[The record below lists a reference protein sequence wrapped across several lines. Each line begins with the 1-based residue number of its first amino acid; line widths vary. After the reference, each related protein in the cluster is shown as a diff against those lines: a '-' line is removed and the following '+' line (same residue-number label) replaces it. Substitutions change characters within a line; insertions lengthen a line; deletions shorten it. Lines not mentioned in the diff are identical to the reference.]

1 MNNRNLPLLPL
12 GVLALLVA
20 LTFWLSGFVQQ
31 SGTKGDGDKRH
42 DPDLVIENFA
52 ARKLNQA
59 GDIQYVVNAR
69 KMIHYA
75 DDDSSV
81 LEQIKFRVTE
91 PGKPVVTATAPR
103 GELIRRDDGS
113 DEVWMRGGVVVASEA
128 DSKHA
133 ELTFSTPTVTIFPDN
148 NFMRAREGV
157 VIENAAGRMTAQNF
171 ELNTETRRYIAER
184 VAVTYKR

>member
-1 MNNRNLPLLPL
+1 MNDRNLPLLPL

-31 SGTKGDGDKRH
+31 SGTKADGDKRH
-42 DPDLVIENFA
+42 DPDLVIENFS

-59 GDIQYVVNAR
+59 GDTQYVVNAR
-69 KMIHYA
+69 KMTHYA

-81 LEQIKFRVTE
+81 LEQIQFRVTE
-91 PGKPVVTATAPR
+91 PGKPLVTATAPR

-113 DEVWMRGGVVVASEA
+113 DEVSMRGGVVIASEA
-128 DSKHA
+128 DAKHA
-133 ELTFSTPTVTIFPDN
+133 ALTLSTPTATILPDSN
-148 NFMRAREGV
+148 LVRAREGV
-157 VIENAAGRMTAQNF
+157 VIENATGRLTAQNF
-171 ELNTETRRYIAER
+171 EMNTETRRYVAER

>member
-1 MNNRNLPLLPL
+1 MNDRNLPLLPL

-133 ELTFSTPTVTIFPDN
+133 ELKFSTPTVTIFPDN

-157 VIENAAGRMTAQNF
+157 VIENMAGRMTAQNF